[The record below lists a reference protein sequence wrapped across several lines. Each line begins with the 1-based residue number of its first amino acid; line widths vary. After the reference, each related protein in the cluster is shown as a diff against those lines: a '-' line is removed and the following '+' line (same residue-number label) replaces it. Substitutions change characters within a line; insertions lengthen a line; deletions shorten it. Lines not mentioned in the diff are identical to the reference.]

1 MNMYRPLQ
9 DRTDG
14 KMSPDG
20 MVTVPE
26 HIRRAT
32 GLVPGRPVV
41 IGLNDRGEVVIL
53 TRTQAK
59 RMGETREERRVRI
72 DAALAEAASGKYS
85 TGQSTA
91 EVMAELRGDRS

>member
-1 MNMYRPLQ
+1 MNLYQPLQ
-9 DRTDG
+9 ERTESQ
-14 KMSPDG
+14 MSADG

-32 GLVPGRPVV
+32 GLVPGRPVIV
-41 IGLNDRGEVVIL
+41 GLNDRGEVVIL

-59 RMGETREERRVRI
+59 RIGETREERRARI
-72 DAALAEAASGKYS
+72 DVALAEAASGKYS

>member
-1 MNMYRPLQ
+1 MNLYRPLQ
-9 DRTDG
+9 DRTED

-41 IGLNDRGEVVIL
+41 VGLNDRGEVVIL

-59 RMGETREERRVRI
+59 RLGETPEQTAERI
-72 DAALAEAASGKYS
+72 DRAFDAIGTRFS

-91 EVMAELRGDRS
+91 EVMEELRGPRDA